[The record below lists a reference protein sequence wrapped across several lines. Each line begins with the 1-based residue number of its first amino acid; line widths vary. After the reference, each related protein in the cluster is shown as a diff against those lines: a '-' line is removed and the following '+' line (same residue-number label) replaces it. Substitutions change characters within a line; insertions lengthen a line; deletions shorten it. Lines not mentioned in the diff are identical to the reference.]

1 VEARRHS
8 EKSRGVVGDPPG
20 RNEGKTA
27 AEKLKELKE

>member
-8 EKSRGVVGDPPG
+8 EKSHGIVDGPPG